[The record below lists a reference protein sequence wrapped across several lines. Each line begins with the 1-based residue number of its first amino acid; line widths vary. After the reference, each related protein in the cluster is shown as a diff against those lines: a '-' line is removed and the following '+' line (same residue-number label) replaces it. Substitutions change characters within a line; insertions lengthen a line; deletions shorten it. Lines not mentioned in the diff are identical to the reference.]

1 MKNVR
6 EIRRFHLRRLLE
18 GYPTQRQFAEATD
31 LSAAHIS
38 QMLNGARE
46 VGDLVAR
53 RIESSLGLD
62 PGVMDRAEISEPMD
76 LENLLKQVLP
86 SDKLKLLNDYDKL
99 SQKHK
104 EMVRETAAAYVSFEN
119 LTEAD

>member
-38 QMLNGARE
+38 QMLNGVRE